1 MARAEPPIRAR
12 ALVAA
17 ALAALSLAA
26 SAYDSERARAYFAQE
41 LAECGAW
48 YTLVAEAPG
57 VDEIDQIKFRAAGT
71 SLVSTVRRSH
81 VGAPGR
87 STQMEVA
94 TTTIRREM
102 RNSWNNY
109 PVVDK
114 KYGQRCRA
122 VATDPVARRKYWL
135 DKHD

>member
-12 ALVAA
+12 TLVAA

-41 LAECGAW
+41 LAQCGAW

-57 VDEIDQIKFRAAGT
+57 VEEIDRIRFRAAGI
-71 SLVSTVRRSH
+71 SLVSTSADLTSERW
-81 VGAPGR
+81 ALD
-87 STQMEVA
+87 QMEIA
-94 TTTIRREM
+94 TTKIRREM
-102 RNSWNNY
+102 RDSWRNY

-135 DKHD
+135 DKNF

>member
-1 MARAEPPIRAR
+1 MARAEPSIRAR

-57 VDEIDQIKFRAAGT
+57 VGEIDQIKFRAAGIA
-71 SLVSTVRRSH
+71 LVSTAADITSESW
-81 VGAPGR
+81 ALA
-87 STQMEVA
+87 QMEVA

-102 RNSWNNY
+102 RNSWRNY
-109 PVVDK
+109 PVVEK
-114 KYGQRCRA
+114 KYKQRCWA

-135 DKHD
+135 DKNF

>member
-1 MARAEPPIRAR
+1 MARAEPSIRAR

-41 LAECGAW
+41 LAQCGAW

-57 VDEIDQIKFRAAGT
+57 VGEIDQIKFRAAGIA
-71 SLVSTVRRSH
+71 LVSTAADLTSESW
-81 VGAPGR
+81 ALA
-87 STQMEVA
+87 QMEVA

-102 RNSWNNY
+102 RNSWRNY
-109 PVVDK
+109 PVVEK
-114 KYGQRCRA
+114 KYKQRCWA

-135 DKHD
+135 DKNF

>member
-12 ALVAA
+12 TLVAA

-26 SAYDSERARAYFAQE
+26 SGYDSERARAYFAQE
-41 LAECGAW
+41 LAQCGAW

-57 VDEIDQIKFRAAGT
+57 VDEIDRIRFRAAGI
-71 SLVSTVRRSH
+71 SLVSTSADLTSERW
-81 VGAPGR
+81 ALD
-87 STQMEVA
+87 QMEIA

-102 RNSWNNY
+102 RDSWRNY

-114 KYGQRCRA
+114 KYRQRCWA

-135 DKHD
+135 DKNF

>member
-1 MARAEPPIRAR
+1 MARAEPSIRAR

-57 VDEIDQIKFRAAGT
+57 VGEIDRIKFRAAGIG
-71 SLVSTVRRSH
+71 LVSTAADITSESW
-81 VGAPGR
+81 ALA
-87 STQMEVA
+87 QMEVA

-102 RNSWNNY
+102 RNSWRNY
-109 PVVDK
+109 PVVEK
-114 KYGQRCRA
+114 KYKQRCWA
-122 VATDPVARRKYWL
+122 VATDPVARRKYWR
-135 DKHD
+135 DKNF

>member
-1 MARAEPPIRAR
+1 MARANPPIRAR
-12 ALVAA
+12 ALVAVALAGLSHA
-17 ALAALSLAA
+17 AL
-26 SAYDSERARAYFAQE
+26 AYDSERARAYFAQE

-57 VDEIDQIKFRAAGT
+57 VDEINQIRFRAAGT
-71 SLVSTVRRSH
+71 SLVSTAADLTSE
-81 VGAPGR
+81 AWALA
-87 STQMEVA
+87 QMEVA
-94 TTTIRREM
+94 TTKIRREM
-102 RNSWNNY
+102 RDSWHNY

-135 DKHD
+135 DRRD